1 MKKENN
7 IIKSSHLGILD
18 FENDWGETLT
28 SVEITHYV
36 ATIFNGGERE
46 KVYRK
51 IENIIDKKKI
61 ENFMRFTYYLRD
73 ETALDYWKVKIKTK
87 SNKVYSSGWALRCS
101 IRNVDKG
108 KVILSVKGE
117 DKMMYISMESG
128 DCSKKLNEVNDD

>member
-7 IIKSSHLGILD
+7 LIKSNHLGILD

-36 ATIFNGGERE
+36 ATIFNDGEAA
-46 KVYRK
+46 KVYK
-51 IENIIDKKKI
+51 KVENIIDKKKI
-61 ENFMRFTYYLRD
+61 ERFMSFTYYLG
-73 ETALDYWKVKIKTK
+73 EIWALDYWKVKIKTK

-101 IRNVDKG
+101 IRNEDNG
-108 KVILSVKGE
+108 KVISSVKGE